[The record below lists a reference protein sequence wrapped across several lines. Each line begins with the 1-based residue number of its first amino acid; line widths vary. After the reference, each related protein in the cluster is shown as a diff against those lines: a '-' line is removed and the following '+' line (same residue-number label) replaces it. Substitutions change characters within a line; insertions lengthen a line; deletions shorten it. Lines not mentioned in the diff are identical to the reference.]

1 MGFVPQTTQAI
12 LNTYGIVT
20 QTPDEL
26 EPMEVW
32 SQSQM
37 VKVYQLLG
45 SSPVLGL
52 KGRPPRP
59 IGALGSSKVGR
70 ILRKERGL
78 FV

>member
-1 MGFVPQTTQAI
+1 MPQTTQAI

>member
-1 MGFVPQTTQAI
+1 MCHNVQAI

-26 EPMEVW
+26 EPIEVW

-37 VKVYQLLG
+37 VKVYQMLG

-59 IGALGSSKVGR
+59 IGALGSSKV
-70 ILRKERGL
+70 RKIRGL
-78 FV
+78 

>member
-1 MGFVPQTTQAI
+1 MGWNMCHIQAI

-32 SQSQM
+32 SQAQM
-37 VKVYQLLG
+37 VKVYQMLG
-45 SSPVLGL
+45 SSPILGL

-59 IGALGSSKVGR
+59 IGALGSSKVR
-70 ILRKERGL
+70 WRGKSCMYNC
-78 FV
+78 